1 MDEKTD
7 TINYGYAILSGTKL
21 DSYFNNAT
29 GCFNR
34 YTNWT
39 YNDMQPFLNKMTDS
53 SRDLWTKVNDITNI
67 TKVAS
72 NHLWVCNDM
81 AKNLIVFGNKKSTA
95 FGNSF
100 TTFVTSFF

>member
-1 MDEKTD
+1 M
-7 TINYGYAILSGTKL
+7 AGTKL
-21 DSYFNNAT
+21 DTYFANAT

-39 YNDMQPFLNKMTDS
+39 YNDMQPFLSKMNDG
-53 SRDLWTKVNDITNI
+53 SRSIWTKFNDITNI

-81 AKNLIVFGNKKSTA
+81 AKNFLVFEKKKENA
-95 FGNSF
+95 FGSLTNF
-100 TTFVTSFF
+100 ATSFF